1 MIYMSVEV
9 TCGRCGE
16 KIANMKM
23 LKSVKDLIKPYN
35 GKCPSCG
42 QGLSTSEFTIDAQ
55 EN

>member
-1 MIYMSVEV
+1 MSVEI
-9 TCGRCGE
+9 TCGKCGE

-23 LKSVKDLIKPYN
+23 LKALKHVITTNS

-42 QGLSTSEFTIDAQ
+42 QKLSTSEFSLDVQ